1 MSAHATRRGT
11 RAGALVA
18 CILFAGCVDL
28 TLREAEPYDYLTQPI
43 AILNTDWGVL
53 PVPNDFLNPVR
64 QAEVVSIPGVP
75 DPAEPPTR
83 MAIPIVDAAAAALAQ
98 GLGYPVSEDPPLSKA
113 LLGGMN
119 RLDGFVTSFAPAIP
133 FNRPVD
139 MASVVPYDGT
149 NAATANL
156 YFLDLTD
163 PDDVVVLLPDEYL
176 RVFNWEMRD
185 EMPYKLSLR
194 FPAPAMLSP
203 PADFLAGHTYA
214 VVVTGWKDA
223 GVRDADGNPFKS
235 DGSFLVFAEPDLFPE
250 TGTTY
255 IGPDGSSRNSVLVG
269 LAAAQSAEGAR
280 QLTNVVLEAWE
291 ALPGVTGAWQRNEVV
306 AAFAFT
312 TATNPMPDY
321 FDPVMA
327 FLGMPAVRPQP
338 ADAVDGQGKL
348 VKADAGCDATLSF
361 TMDKPIDTTTAT
373 NGTVKLFRVD
383 GTTYTEV
390 PLTVA
395 ATNGTGATVTATPKA
410 ALAGNAQYLVAVT
423 SGIRSADGLRAATD
437 QTYFGLTRAALKSVD
452 AQTGAWTFVDTPLV
466 APDGE
471 GNLVWQSSYLD
482 SRLDTLILNGAQD
495 AIDED
500 SLAAAGATV
509 VGILSYLE
517 AMRGIYKPHMDWLVL
532 GDDGKPGIPGAEGT
546 DNVVAEREDL
556 VLVWTFTTAAC
567 GQ

>member
-1 MSAHATRRGT
+1 MSAHATRRGLGL
-11 RAGALVA
+11 GATVA
-18 CILFAGCVDL
+18 CILIAGCVDL
-28 TLREAEPYDYLTQPI
+28 TLQEAPAYDYATQPV

-64 QAEVVSIPGVP
+64 QAQVVSIPGVP

-98 GLGYPVSEDPPLSKA
+98 GLGYPVAEDPPLSKA

-119 RLDGFVTSFAPAIP
+119 RLDGFVTSFAPAVP
-133 FNRPVD
+133 FNRPLD

-156 YFLDLTD
+156 YFLDLTF
-163 PDDVVVLLPDEYL
+163 PAAPQVILPDEYL

-223 GVRDADGNPFKS
+223 GVKDAYGNPFKS

-338 ADAVDGQGKL
+338 ADAVDGQGRL

-395 ATNGTGATVTATPKA
+395 ATSGTGATVTATPKA

-517 AMRGIYKPHMDWLVL
+517 AMRGLYKPHMDWLVL